1 MNIGLVLVIIILLVI
16 FVSDSEFYSESKEN
30 VMAVIV
36 GFGTFILTII
46 GIVALIFLIFDFLI
60 PFLSSLIVS

>member
-16 FVSDSEFYSESKEN
+16 FVSDSEFDSESKEN